1 MAKPRIL
8 LNLFHPT
15 FAYSRGGKALAEAA
29 RQLPGLTFR
38 DMYQEYPDFK
48 IDAKKEQAL
57 LLEHDLIV
65 FQHPV
70 RWYSG
75 PALLKEWQDQ
85 VLQCGFAY
93 PPGVGDKMNGKYW
106 FTVVTTGGPQ
116 DAYRS
121 GGSNN
126 FTISELLRPFQQ
138 TATFCGM
145 TWLPPFVVHSVLPVT
160 MGGISDEELVRRAEE
175 YRSLLDGVIISN
187 G

>member
-15 FAYSRGGKALAEAA
+15 FAHSRGGKALAEAA
-29 RQLPGLTFR
+29 QQLPNLTFR
-38 DMYQEYPDFK
+38 NLCQEYPDLK
-48 IDAKKEQAL
+48 IDVKQEQEL

-85 VLQCGFAY
+85 VLQYGFAY
-93 PPGVGDKMNGKYW
+93 PPGVGEQLKGKLW
-106 FTVVTTGGPQ
+106 LSAVTTGGPQ

-121 GGSNN
+121 GGRNN
-126 FTISELLRPFQQ
+126 FTMSELLRPFQQ
-138 TATFCGM
+138 TATLCGL
-145 TWLPPFVVHSVLPVT
+145 TWLPPFVVHRVLPLT
-160 MGGISDEELVRRAEE
+160 MGGISDEELGKRAEE
-175 YRSLLDGVIISN
+175 YRLLLDSVAIG
-187 G
+187 